1 MKLVIIIGPPAVG
14 KMTVG
19 QALEKITDLK
29 LFHNHMSIEL
39 VLNFFPFDAPGFSN
53 LVNDIRFSVFR
64 EVAKSDLEGLIFTL
78 VWDFDCKEDEEFV
91 DEIIAVFKERDAKI
105 CLVELSADLEKRLER
120 NRHEDR
126 LAAKPSKRDVEWS
139 EKVMLYHEKE
149 YRMNS
154 REGEFNN
161 KKILRINNTNLSPD
175 LVAQKIKDHF
185 SL

>member
-19 QALEKITDLK
+19 RALEKITDLK

-39 VLNFFPFDAPGFSN
+39 VLNFFPFDSPGFSK
-53 LVNDIRFSVFR
+53 LDHAIRFSVFR
-64 EVAKSDLEGLIFTL
+64 EVAQSDLEGLIFTV
-78 VWDFDCKEDEEFV
+78 VWDFDCKEDEDFV
-91 DEIIAVFKERDAKI
+91 DEIIAVFKEKEAQI
-105 CLVELSADLEKRLER
+105 CLVELRADLEKRLER

-139 EKVMLYHEKE
+139 EKVMLYHEEK

-154 REGEFNN
+154 EEGEFKEKNIFRIDN
-161 KKILRINNTNLSPD
+161 TELSPQEVALRIKKHFD
-175 LVAQKIKDHF
+175 L
-185 SL
+185 

>member
-19 QALEKITDLK
+19 RALEKITDLK

-39 VLNFFPFDAPGFSN
+39 VLNFFPFDSPSFSK
-53 LVNDIRFSVFR
+53 LVNDIRFGIFR
-64 EVAKSDLEGLIFTL
+64 EVAKSELGGLIFTL

-91 DEIIAVFKERDAKI
+91 DEIIAVFKERDAEI
-105 CLVELSADLEKRLER
+105 CLVELSADLEERLER

-139 EKVMLYHEKE
+139 EKVMLYHEKK

-154 REGEFNN
+154 REGEFPE
-161 KKILRINNTNLSPD
+161 KALLRINNTHRSPEEVALQIKMHFD
-175 LVAQKIKDHF
+175 L
-185 SL
+185 

>member
-19 QALEKITDLK
+19 HALEKITDLK

-39 VLNFFPFDAPGFSN
+39 VLNFFPFDSPSFSK
-53 LVNDIRFSVFR
+53 LVNDIRFGIFT
-64 EVAKSDLEGLIFTL
+64 EVAKSDLEGLIFTI
-78 VWDFDCKEDEEFV
+78 VWDFDCQEDEDFI
-91 DEIIAVFKERDAKI
+91 DEVIAVFKPYNAQI
-105 CLVELSADLEKRLER
+105 CLVELRANLEERLQR

-139 EKVMLYHEKE
+139 EKVLLYHEKE

-154 REGEFNN
+154 QEGEFQG
-161 KKILRINNTNLSPD
+161 KKIYRIDNTNLSPEK
-175 LVAQKIKDHF
+175 VAQQIKIHF

>member
-19 QALEKITDLK
+19 RALEKITDLK

-39 VLNFFPFDAPGFSN
+39 VLNFFSFDSPGFSK

-78 VWDFDCKEDEEFV
+78 VWDFDSKEDEKFV
-91 DEIIAVFKERDAKI
+91 DEITAVFKEQDAQI
-105 CLVELSADLEKRLER
+105 CLVELRADLEKRLER

-139 EKVMLYHEKE
+139 EKVMLYHEKK

-154 REGEFNN
+154 EEGEFGEKNIFRIDN
-161 KKILRINNTNLSPD
+161 TELSPQEVALRI
-175 LVAQKIKDHF
+175 KEHF
-185 SL
+185 VI

>member
-19 QALEKITDLK
+19 RALEKITDLK

-39 VLNFFPFDAPGFSN
+39 VLNFFPFDSPGFSK

-64 EVAKSDLEGLIFTL
+64 EVAQSDLEGLIFTL
-78 VWDFDCKEDEEFV
+78 VWGFDCKEDEEFV
-91 DEIIAVFKERDAKI
+91 DEIVEVFRAQDAQI
-105 CLVELSADLEKRLER
+105 CLVELRADLEKRLER

-154 REGEFNN
+154 EEGEFTEKNIFRIDN
-161 KKILRINNTNLSPD
+161 TELSPEEVALRIK
-175 LVAQKIKDHF
+175 AHF
-185 SL
+185 AI

>member
-19 QALEKITDLK
+19 RALEKITDLK

-39 VLNFFPFDAPGFSN
+39 VLNFFPYDSPGFTQ
-53 LVNDIRFSVFR
+53 LVDDIRFSVFR

-91 DEIIAVFKERDAKI
+91 DEIIAVFQEQQAQI
-105 CLVELSADLEKRLER
+105 CLVELRADLEERLVR
-120 NRHEDR
+120 NRHQDR
-126 LAAKPSKRDVEWS
+126 LAAKPSKRDVGRS
-139 EKVMLYHEKE
+139 EQVMLYYERE

-154 REGEFNN
+154 EEEEFEDKN
-161 KKILRINNTNLSPD
+161 IFRSDNTELSPQE
-175 LVAQKIKDHF
+175 VALQIIAHF
-185 SL
+185 NL